1 MPLRPCRC
9 CCARMIII
17 ETFAAGCQHIRPVRQ
32 AEKPKPPTP
41 VYVRVKAPLGIGSVS
56 KPYRAHIAIG
66 EDRIVEMSEEDATC
80 LIPVGWTLL
89 TEPPC
94 DGSG

>member
-1 MPLRPCRC
+1 
-9 CCARMIII
+9 MIII

-32 AEKPKPPTP
+32 AEKPKPADAG
-41 VYVRVKAPLGIGSVS
+41 VRPHQSTTGDRLSL

-89 TEPPC
+89 TEPRC

>member
-1 MPLRPCRC
+1 
-9 CCARMIII
+9 MIII
-17 ETFAAGCQHIRPVRQ
+17 ETFAAGCQHIRPVCQ
-32 AEKPKPPTP
+32 AETETADAG
-41 VYVRVKAPLGIGSVS
+41 VRPRQSTTGDRLSL

-80 LIPVGWTLL
+80 LIRVGWTLL

>member
-1 MPLRPCRC
+1 MQTLS
-9 CCARMIII
+9 
-17 ETFAAGCQHIRPVRQ
+17 
-32 AEKPKPPTP
+32 
-41 VYVRVKAPLGIGSVS
+41 GSAS
-56 KPYRAHIAIG
+56 ASNQSTTGDRLSLKPYRAHIAIG

-94 DGSG
+94 DCSG

>member
-1 MPLRPCRC
+1 
-9 CCARMIII
+9 MIII
-17 ETFAAGCQHIRPVRQ
+17 ETFASGCQHIRPVCQ
-32 AEKPKPPTP
+32 GEKQKPPTP
-41 VYVRVKAPLGIGSVS
+41 VYVRIKAPLGIRLSL
-56 KPYRAHIAIG
+56 KRYRAHIAIG
-66 EDRIVEMSEEDATC
+66 GDRISEEDASR